1 MIDFH
6 SHIIFEVDD
15 GANSLEKS
23 VKLLKEAE
31 MAGFN
36 SIILTPHYMED
47 YYEHP
52 ADEIKEKI
60 EILRKI
66 CQKENIN
73 LKLYQ
78 ANEIYIANDMVDL
91 LKNNMASTVNR
102 SQYVLFE
109 LPMHEEPLN
118 LLEVIYSLKENNIT
132 PIIAHPERYIYVQKD
147 ISKLN
152 DLLDMGV
159 LFQSNYGSIIGQYG
173 STCKKT
179 IKKLLKNNCIHFFGS
194 DVHRPETVYYSLEK
208 AKKKL
213 IKLLGKE
220 KFEELSEINAQK
232 VLDNEPIYF
241 E

>member
-15 GANSLEKS
+15 GANSVEKS

-60 EILRKI
+60 EILRNI

-91 LKNNMASTVNR
+91 LKNNMASTVNK

-132 PIIAHPERYIYVQKD
+132 PIIAHPERYIY
-147 ISKLN
+147 
-152 DLLDMGV
+152 M
-159 LFQSNYGSIIGQYG
+159 Y
-173 STCKKT
+173 KK
-179 IKKLLKNNCIHFFGS
+179 ILAN
-194 DVHRPETVYYSLEK
+194 
-208 AKKKL
+208 
-213 IKLLGKE
+213 
-220 KFEELSEINAQK
+220 
-232 VLDNEPIYF
+232 
-241 E
+241 

>member
-15 GANSLEKS
+15 GANSVEKS

-60 EILRKI
+60 EILRNI

-91 LKNNMASTVNR
+91 LKNNMQVR
-102 SQYVLFE
+102 
-109 LPMHEEPLN
+109 
-118 LLEVIYSLKENNIT
+118 
-132 PIIAHPERYIYVQKD
+132 
-147 ISKLN
+147 
-152 DLLDMGV
+152 
-159 LFQSNYGSIIGQYG
+159 
-173 STCKKT
+173 
-179 IKKLLKNNCIHFFGS
+179 
-194 DVHRPETVYYSLEK
+194 
-208 AKKKL
+208 
-213 IKLLGKE
+213 
-220 KFEELSEINAQK
+220 
-232 VLDNEPIYF
+232 
-241 E
+241 

>member
-60 EILRKI
+60 EILRNI

-118 LLEVIYSLKENNIT
+118 LLEVIYSLKENNII

-179 IKKLLKNNCIHFFGS
+179 IKNLLKNNCIHFLGS